1 MKYIGI
7 NTKDHI
13 KRLIL
18 YVNKIKIQYIVIK
31 RCYHCELIKDNCEK
45 MIGFASRI
53 GKTKISQNIIKEID
67 TIEKIRDPFD
77 IPVWFE

>member
-13 KRLIL
+13 KRCVL
-18 YVNKIKIQYIVIK
+18 YVNKIKILYIVIK
-31 RCYHCELIKDNCEK
+31 LCYHCEFIKVNCEK

-53 GKTKISQNIIKEID
+53 GKTKISENIIKEID
-67 TIEKIRDPFD
+67 TIEKIRDQFD
-77 IPVWFE
+77 IPVWFD

>member
-1 MKYIGI
+1 
-7 NTKDHI
+7 
-13 KRLIL
+13 
-18 YVNKIKIQYIVIK
+18 
-31 RCYHCELIKDNCEK
+31 

-67 TIEKIRDPFD
+67 TIEKIRDSFD